1 MFRPSSLAT
10 ILCASTILSTYAH
23 ADDLLR
29 LWGIDADDAQLFVI
43 DDVNNPQAT
52 FSDLGPI
59 YTDGGV
65 SAEPI
70 TGEIRAFTVV
80 NTFDAYAVV
89 NGDVGASKGPVL
101 IHMDLEKLEVGIPV
115 VAEVIGSIGEAGW
128 DDDWTITGIAGDPLY
143 NVMYVLSADGDPS
156 TNDRLT
162 RVHADTKRRIH
173 AEPIGEI
180 TWQRGGVR
188 MGSDIS
194 LGPAGLLLVADEA
207 RGRIVMVEPET
218 GTVRGVRLEGV
229 RVDTDTAR
237 YAGIAWDGYNDRTAM
252 FDRNTGMLVVDDRT
266 HNSISAF
273 ELTSAG
279 VTNAEGLEF
288 VFRPTPPGEG
298 GGAASS
304 SMRHVS
310 NIPRNQ
316 RYGSR
321 AAIRPNASGGGG
333 GSNPI
338 DLADL
343 LGDPADDT
351 ADDPVDDAID
361 DLPDDPFDD
370 PTGDDPADDPVND
383 PPGDDP
389 DDPTDNPVV
398 PTPGAVTVLGLGVIA
413 GSRRRRRATRG
424 RGDAIRP

>member
-10 ILCASTILSTYAH
+10 ILCASTILSASVH

-29 LWGIDADDAQLFVI
+29 LWGIDADDAQLFAI

-59 YTDGGV
+59 YTDTGV

-89 NGDVGASKGPVL
+89 NGDVGDKPGPVL
-101 IHMDLEKLEVGIPV
+101 IHIDLEQVEVGVPV
-115 VAEVIGSIGEAGW
+115 VAEVIGSIADAGW
-128 DDDWTITGIAGDPLY
+128 NKAWTITGIAGDPLY
-143 NVMYVLSADGDPS
+143 NVMYVLSADDNPE

-162 RVHADTKRRIH
+162 RIHADNKRRIH

-180 TWQRGGVR
+180 AWQRGGVR

-207 RGRIVMVEPET
+207 QGRVVMVEPET
-218 GTVRGVRLEGV
+218 GAIRGVRLEGV

-237 YAGIAWDGYNDRTAM
+237 YAGIAWDGYNDRTAL

-304 SMRHVS
+304 NMRHV
-310 NIPRNQ
+310 NNMPRNQ
-316 RYGSR
+316 DYGSHAR
-321 AAIRPNASGGGG
+321 IRPNPSGGGG
-333 GSNPI
+333 GSSPI

-343 LGDPADDT
+343 LNNPNDDA
-351 ADDPVDDAID
+351 ADDPTSDTAD
-361 DLPDDPFDD
+361 DLPDDPFN
-370 PTGDDPADDPVND
+370 DPADNPADD

-389 DDPTDNPVV
+389 GDDPADNPVV
-398 PTPGAVTVLGLGVIA
+398 PAPGAISVLGLGAVA
-413 GSRRRRRATRG
+413 GSRRRRRRCTRDG
-424 RGDAIRP
+424 